1 LNDTPRQLLFAAT
14 LACLLAPGPTA
25 AAFNS
30 QSKTKQG
37 ARKPSV
43 NEARQR
49 REAREWVAALRE
61 AAELA
66 RGFDDL
72 YESADAQA
80 RAADLLWPHDEA
92 TARAVLRRAWE
103 SVTAPNA
110 ETKVEGFGISDDPE
124 QDRRETLAAARRHV
138 LAAAIK
144 HDARLGEAFM
154 QELARILEAGEG
166 GAGGR
171 QRERLSGGGGERL
184 SLAYRLLGEGDPKR
198 AAEAFAPLVES
209 AARPGL
215 LINFISSLRASAP
228 READALYL
236 RLLARSRTSPAT
248 DANDVLSLSAPV
260 VSPGFTVFLD
270 EHGTP
275 SFGRVGGSVLDGR
288 PGHTALA
295 PEVRR
300 AFYEAAAAVLL
311 RPAPGEAAEA
321 SGAQFFAIGRLLPFF
336 EREAPQYAAQLH
348 ARQNALAA
356 SLAPARRDALSA
368 SMGVQDLAAKNP
380 VDPIAAEVAA
390 VKAAPDPAERDFIR
404 LRAVLTASRRSLW
417 ERARTLAAEVESAD
431 AQRDARL
438 VLALHQVLGTSA
450 SFDDEKEDSV
460 ERAAEFA
467 RAADVPPEVRAAG
480 LGQAAELMA
489 RLGAR
494 PRADALFAEAAGY
507 AGQAARDD
515 GRRVT
520 ALALVSLS
528 AARAGSPRLWELLPA
543 LARAADETEDLN
555 YGALSFWFTVGPEK
569 RPMEFAV
576 PDSPFQLTDVFAAAA
591 PLDAART
598 LAEARSLSDEV
609 LRARALL
616 AAARAGLEKPSGA
629 PRQAAR

>member
-1 LNDTPRQLLFAAT
+1 MNDKPRQLLAAAA
-14 LACLLAPGPTA
+14 LACLLGPAADVRPQSRPKQAP
-25 AAFNS
+25 
-30 QSKTKQG
+30 
-37 ARKPSV
+37 RKPSAE
-43 NEARQR
+43 EARRR
-49 REAREWVAALRE
+49 RESREWVAALRE

-66 RGFDDL
+66 RGFEDL

-80 RAADLLWPHDEA
+80 KAADLLWPHDEA
-92 TARAVLRRAWE
+92 TARAVLCRAWE
-103 SVTAPNA
+103 SVTAPG
-110 ETKVEGFGISDDPE
+110 VEGRIEGAGIYEDPE
-124 QDRRETLAAARRHV
+124 EDKRETLAAARRHV
-138 LAAAIK
+138 LTAAMK

-154 QELARILEAGEG
+154 QELLRLLESGAAGAEVK
-166 GAGGR
+166 

-184 SLAYRLLGEGDPKR
+184 SLAYRLLGEGDFKR
-198 AAEAFAPLVES
+198 AAEAFAPLVDS
-209 AARPGL
+209 GARPGQ

-236 RLLARSRTSPAT
+236 RLLARARTSPAT

-288 PGHTALA
+288 AGQPAVSQ
-295 PEVRR
+295 EVRR

-311 RPAPGEAAEA
+311 RPAPTDGADAA
-321 SGAQFFAIGRLLPFF
+321 GAQYFAIGRLLPFF
-336 EREAPQYAAQLH
+336 EREAPQFSAQLH
-348 ARQNALAA
+348 ARSNALAS
-356 SLAPARRDALSA
+356 SLAPARRDALAA

-380 VDPIAAEVAA
+380 VDPLAAEVAA
-390 VKAAPDPAERDFIR
+390 VKAAPDATERDFIR

-417 ERARTLAAEVESAD
+417 ERARTLAGEFESAD

-438 VLALHQVLGTSA
+438 VLALHQVLGTFE
-450 SFDDEKEDSV
+450 SFDDSKAEAV
-460 ERAAEFA
+460 ERAADFA
-467 RAADVPPEVRAAG
+467 RAADVPPEARAAG
-480 LGQAAELMA
+480 LGQAAELLA

-494 PRADALFAEAAGY
+494 ARADALFAEAAGY
-507 AGQAARDD
+507 AAQAARED
-515 GRRVT
+515 GRRTT

-528 AARAGSPRLWELLPA
+528 AARGGSPRLWELLPA
-543 LARAADETEDLN
+543 LARAADETEDLS

-569 RPMEFAV
+569 RRIQFAV

-591 PLDAART
+591 PLEAART

-616 AAARAGLEKPSGA
+616 AAARAGLGKASVKAAA
-629 PRQAAR
+629 PAR